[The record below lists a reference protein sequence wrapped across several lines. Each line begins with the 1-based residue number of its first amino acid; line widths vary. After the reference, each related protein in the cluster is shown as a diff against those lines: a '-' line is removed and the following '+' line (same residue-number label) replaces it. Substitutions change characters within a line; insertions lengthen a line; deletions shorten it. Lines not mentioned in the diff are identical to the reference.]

1 MSLGTDIVNWYDQLR
16 SQNANF
22 FNTGQEIVDY
32 LMPSHR
38 GVTSDNAPGE
48 RKTVKI
54 YDSTGINALFLVSS
68 FLVGALFNEAMT
80 WFDIKARN
88 EDLNDEADVAQYL
101 QQCRR
106 VQFASFRQS
115 NFYATPIELIQD
127 WLAFGNLCVLQERLQ
142 PNPRYPGRL
151 VFTPVGFGSYVYFEG
166 LDKRPEG
173 LIREVD
179 MSAQKCFTRWGDK
192 CSDGLQRL
200 AKTKPFQNV
209 RILHSITPRD
219 LVAYKKLSTP
229 KEMPYASCWF
239 EKNNKRGPALEESG
253 YMEKPFAIAR
263 YNVIAGEVMGRGLGE
278 LMLPHVKTLNGII
291 MRGFMELDI
300 SLNPPV
306 DTEMNNIIGDYAH
319 TPGAKNVLRRL
330 EKTGIGRAAMEH
342 RNRNATYE
350 WNVNDLRQQI
360 REIAFVEHI
369 RQLIG
374 VEASPVKEQTAF
386 EYGKRL
392 ELVHMIM
399 APTGGRLQTEGL
411 RDIIDTNFAI
421 NYRTNQFPDTP
432 EVLKEDKK
440 YGGQLDISY
449 EGPLAKSQRQ
459 EEIQS
464 MLEYLRDIQGMA
476 AAHPEALDIPN
487 IDKFAR
493 MDAEIRGVQHLLN
506 DPKQT
511 DQIRQLKDQLAEMQ
525 QKLAMAESVTQSM
538 KNAAPM
544 VTAMKNGQQN
554 GTAQAA

>member
-38 GVTSDNAPGE
+38 GVTTDNAPGE

-54 YDSTGINALFLVSS
+54 YDSTGINALFMVSS

-88 EDLNDEADVAQYL
+88 EELNDDAQVAQYL

-166 LDKRPEG
+166 MDKRPEG

-179 MSAQKCFTRWGDK
+179 MSAQKCFARWGDK

-219 LVAYKKLSTP
+219 LVAYKKLATP

-253 YMEKPFAIAR
+253 YMEKSFAIAR
-263 YNVIAGEVMGRGLGE
+263 YNVIAGEVMARGLGE

-306 DTEMNNIIGDYAH
+306 DTEANNIIGDYSH

-330 EKTGIGRAAMEH
+330 DKTGIGRAAMEH

-421 NYRTNQFPDTP
+421 NYRTGQFPDTP
-432 EVLKEDKK
+432 DLLKTDSK

-511 DQIRQLKDQLAEMQ
+511 DQIRQLKNQLAEMQ

-544 VTAMKNGQQN
+544 VAAVKGGQN
-554 GTAQAA
+554 GTAQTA